1 MAIINSVT
9 IGAGNRSIG
18 NVTLQH
24 YRGRT
29 IAKKKITA
37 NPARIASS
45 LQVQQRGFFKYAS
58 NVCQQVRLLT
68 KQGYNKTKYG
78 SEYNAF
84 MKQAMPSIMDA
95 NPAGLTNSENNPIQY
110 WQPGR
115 QYIFGGINFLSALS
129 IYASNTA
136 PFYIAHGIS
145 LPLVYNWTV
154 SNAINDADKVTV
166 MLDVPINDQGYKTVH
181 VLLMAL
187 ESDTTSAMDAW
198 TAVPTVTFNQEQAYE
213 LTNGI
218 WEPKVTNPLIN
229 VATAGVSMV
238 IAFVKIDGVPV
249 DIEAGPLM
257 LNIKKPDTATV
268 HRAAISGIFERTV

>member
-9 IGAGNRSIG
+9 IGAGKRSIG

-45 LQVQQRGFFKYAS
+45 LQVQQRGLFKYAS

-68 KQGYNKTKYG
+68 KQGYNKTMYG

-84 MKQAMPSIMDA
+84 MKQAMPSIADA
-95 NPAGLTNSENNPIQY
+95 NPASFANAENNPIQY
-110 WQPGR
+110 WKAGR

-129 IYASNTA
+129 IYAANTA

-154 SNAINDADKVTV
+154 SNASDDDKKVTV
-166 MLDVPINDQGYKTVH
+166 ALDIPIHDQGYKTVH
-181 VLLMAL
+181 VLLMSL
-187 ESDTTSAMDAW
+187 ESDTTSAMNTW
-198 TAVPTVTFNQEQAYE
+198 TAVPTVTYAQEQAYE

-218 WEPKVTNPLIN
+218 WEPKILSPRVNIGT
-229 VATAGVSMV
+229 VGVSMV

-257 LNIKKPDTATV
+257 PNIKKPDTATV

>member
-9 IGAGNRSIG
+9 IGAGKRSIG

-45 LQVQQRGFFKYAS
+45 LQVQQRGLFKYAS

-68 KQGYNKTKYG
+68 KQGYNKTMYG
-78 SEYNAF
+78 SECNAF
-84 MKQAMPSIMDA
+84 MKQAMPSVADA
-95 NPAGLTNSENNPIQY
+95 KPSRFANEENNVIED
-110 WQPGR
+110 WMPGR
-115 QYIFGGINFLSALS
+115 QYIFGGINFMAALS
-129 IYASNTA
+129 PYAANTA

-145 LPLVYNWTV
+145 LPLTYNWTV
-154 SNAINDADKVTV
+154 SNAPDSADRVNV
-166 MLDVPINDQGYKTVH
+166 MVDIPINDQGYKTVH
-181 VLLMAL
+181 VQLVGL
-187 ESDTTSAMDAW
+187 ESNVTSALNAW
-198 TAVPTVTFNQEQAYE
+198 TAVPSVKFAQEQAYE
-213 LTNGI
+213 LSNGV
-218 WEPKVTNPLIN
+218 WEPKILAPIIDVG
-229 VATAGVSMV
+229 TAGISMV

-257 LNIKKPDTATV
+257 LQIKKPDTTTW
-268 HRAAISGIFERTV
+268 HRAAISGKFERTV